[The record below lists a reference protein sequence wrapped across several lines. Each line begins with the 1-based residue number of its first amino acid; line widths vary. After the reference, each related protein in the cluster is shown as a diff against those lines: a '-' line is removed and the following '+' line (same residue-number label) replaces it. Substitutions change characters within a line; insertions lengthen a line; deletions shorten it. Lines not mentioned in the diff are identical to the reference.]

1 MGKNGGQNHKL
12 NFPDDDT
19 EVFPENTKT
28 SKFIGVS
35 YDTLKE
41 RWIAQRRSKNAM
53 KMVYNGRYES
63 EETAA
68 HASDTLARKLMKN
81 GEQNHK
87 LNFPDDDTEV
97 YPQKK
102 RTSSAYIGVS
112 YIGSYKTWNVQ
123 RCSKTENKMVCNGSY
138 KAEKTAAHA
147 SDALARKLM
156 VNGE

>member
-1 MGKNGGQNHKL
+1 MG
-12 NFPDDDT
+12 
-19 EVFPENTKT
+19 ENSIVVKIEEDGHAKVNKKSVYFGVTFDGNT
-28 SKFIGVS
+28 SNWK
-35 YDTLKE
+35 
-41 RWIAQRRSKNAM
+41 AQRRSKSEN
-53 KMVYNGRYES
+53 KILYNGHYDD

-123 RCSKTENKMVCNGSY
+123 RCSKAENKMVCNGSY